1 VARGGH
7 QMAADA
13 GGETAPASAAG
24 RPLLTRR
31 RKRRRP
37 EMLRIGGRIST
48 RSFVLIAATGF
59 LVVVGLWWLAADRGW
74 QPPLFLPSPVSVW
87 HTLEAQANN
96 GQLASDTGVSVFR
109 ITVGFLIASVMAIPI
124 GVLIGTYRLWEAAIE
139 PLVDFIRYIPVVAL
153 VPLSILWSG
162 VGNTQKF
169 VIIWIGTFS
178 QQVLMIMDNTK
189 RVPLDFVD
197 IGRTLGMKDR
207 RILTRII
214 LRSAA
219 PGIWDSLR
227 VTLGWAYTWLVL
239 AELVAA
245 TSGLGYRITTAQ
257 RYLETNLIFA
267 YIIVLGVL
275 GLIMDQLMRAI
286 GRLLFR
292 YSEERR

>member
-1 VARGGH
+1 
-7 QMAADA
+7 
-13 GGETAPASAAG
+13 
-24 RPLLTRR
+24 
-31 RKRRRP
+31 
-37 EMLRIGGRIST
+37 MLRIGGRIST
-48 RSFVLIAATGF
+48 RAFVLIAALGF
-59 LVVVGLWWLAADRGW
+59 LIPLGIWWLAAAEGW
-74 QPPLFLPSPVSVW
+74 QPPLFLPSPLSVW
-87 HTLEAQANN
+87 HTLEAQWNN
-96 GQLASDTGVSVFR
+96 GQLASDTGISVFR

-153 VPLSILWSG
+153 VPLTILWSG

-169 VIIWIGTFS
+169 VIIWIGTFF
-178 QQVLMIMDNTK
+178 QQVLLIMDNTK

-197 IGRTLGMKDR
+197 IGRTLGLKDR
-207 RILTRII
+207 KILTRII
-214 LRSAA
+214 VRSAA

-245 TSGLGYRITTAQ
+245 TSGLGYRIETAQ

-267 YIIVLGVL
+267 YILVLGVL
-275 GLIMDQLMRAI
+275 GLIMDQVMRAI

-292 YSEERR
+292 YSVERR